1 MTADLEWSGRSRCL
15 LRASTPGASMSSST
29 NGSTRSRATV
39 FCEGNFAEID
49 GKTANGLVRQSER
62 YEITSVIDST
72 KAGGDAGEVLDGVR
86 NGIPVVADLAAAVR
100 VARLDCFV
108 VGVAPTSGLLSP
120 PERAV
125 ILDAIEQGLDIVNG
139 LHEFLN
145 DDIEFAAAAAIHDVQ
160 ITDVRRPRAKTDLH
174 MFSGRIHEVT
184 CPRIAVLGTDG
195 AIGKR
200 TTATILTSALC
211 AAGVRAVMV
220 GTGQTSLI
228 QGSRYGVALDA
239 IPAQF
244 VTGELEAAVVEAF
257 ETERPDVII
266 VEGQGALSHPTY
278 LSSTAILRGSIP
290 AGVILQHAPARTTVS
305 DFPNVPMPTV
315 VSEINLIETFAPTQV
330 IGITI
335 NHEGMTD
342 AEVSVAIAGY
352 EAVLGIPATDALARP
367 TDALLEMVFGS
378 FPALRAEPAVTAG

>member
-1 MTADLEWSGRSRCL
+1 
-15 LRASTPGASMSSST
+15 MSSMH
-29 NGSTRSRATV
+29 GPARIKATV

-49 GKTANGLVRQSER
+49 GKTANGLVRQSEQ
-62 YEITSVIDST
+62 YAITSVIDST
-72 KAGGDAGEVLDGVR
+72 KAGRDAGEVLDAVP
-86 NGIPVVADLAAAVR
+86 NGIPIVADLAAAMR

-145 DDIEFAAAAAIHDVQ
+145 DDIEFAAAAAMHDVQ
-160 ITDVRRPRAKTDLH
+160 ISDVRRPRAKTDLH

-352 EAVLGIPATDALARP
+352 EAVLGIPATDALSRP
-367 TDALLEMVFGS
+367 TDALLDMVFRA
-378 FPALRAEPAVTAG
+378 FPALRAAPAIAAV

>member
-1 MTADLEWSGRSRCL
+1 
-15 LRASTPGASMSSST
+15 MSSSV
-29 NGSTRSRATV
+29 NGPTRCKATV

-49 GKTANGLVRQSER
+49 GKTANGLVRYSER

-72 KAGGDAGEVLDGVR
+72 RAGGDAGEVLDGVR
-86 NGIPVVADLAAAVR
+86 NGIPVVADLAAASR
-100 VARLDCFV
+100 VGRLDCFV

-125 ILDAIEQGLDIVNG
+125 ILEAIEQGLDIVNG

-145 DDIEFAAAAAIHDVQ
+145 DDIEFAAAAAMHDVR
-160 ITDVRRPRAKTDLH
+160 ITDVRRPRAKTDLR

-200 TTATILTSALC
+200 TTATVLTNALC
-211 AAGVRAVMV
+211 AAGVHAVMV

-257 ETERPDVII
+257 ETERPHVPELDCDPPR
-266 VEGQGALSHPTY
+266 QHPG
-278 LSSTAILRGSIP
+278 R
-290 AGVILQHAPARTTVS
+290 R
-305 DFPNVPMPTV
+305 D
-315 VSEINLIETFAPTQV
+315 
-330 IGITI
+330 
-335 NHEGMTD
+335 
-342 AEVSVAIAGY
+342 
-352 EAVLGIPATDALARP
+352 PATCACAHDGQRLPERADAHRG
-367 TDALLEMVFGS
+367 E
-378 FPALRAEPAVTAG
+378 